1 MSKSIGK
8 FDRRITF
15 QSEVV
20 TVNSFNEDSTSSWV
34 DLVTTWAQLMPTT
47 GTETY
52 IADQLTVTNTVSF
65 MIRYRTD
72 INEMMRVVF
81 EGKVYKIV
89 SITEPAGTRRSYWQ
103 VKTELDY
110 EAEP

>member
-8 FDRRITF
+8 FDRRIIFQEETF
-15 QSEVV
+15 SLNQY
-20 TVNSFNEDSTSSWV
+20 NEKESTGWV
-34 DLVTTWAQLMPTT
+34 KRITTWAHLMPTT

-65 MIRYRTD
+65 MIRYRSD

-89 SITEPAGTRRSYWQ
+89 SITEPAGTRRSYLQ